1 MEVSKNSFIMGEE
14 KNCYKNVGDGFRGGW
29 FKLGGW
35 HVLLIMCCPSTDT
48 KVELY
53 LLAVLKLPILAN
65 SNIPRK

>member
-1 MEVSKNSFIMGEE
+1 MEVFKNSFIKGE